1 MKPMKTALIF
11 RTAAL
16 ALAAAVPLATLA
28 QDAKLWPQKPVRIVV
43 PTAPG
48 APIDIIARLL
58 QPKLQ
63 AQWGQPVLVENKPGA
78 GGNIGM
84 LDVAR
89 STDDHTLLGGPTS
102 INTVNPHIYRK
113 IGADPIKDL
122 VPITYLAAFNSML
135 VCNPKLGLDSAA
147 ALVKRARS
155 EPLTYA
161 SSGAGGPGHM
171 ITEAFLNATGLKM
184 THVPYRGPS
193 PAALDIAAGQ
203 AHCGFIATPVV
214 LPLIKDGKLT
224 ALAVS
229 GTARS
234 PLMPN
239 VPTAAETVAPGFDA
253 TFFET
258 LQAPRSMP
266 PAIVAKINKDV
277 VEILKTPE
285 MRSKL
290 QELDLILVGNTPAE
304 AAKRTADDF
313 AKWGA
318 VAKSINLMLD

>member
-1 MKPMKTALIF
+1 MKPSKIAMLF
-11 RTAAL
+11 RSAVLAMAATGSIN
-16 ALAAAVPLATLA
+16 AFA
-28 QDAKLWPQKPVRIVV
+28 QEAKPWPQKAVRIVV

-63 AQWGQPVLVENKPGA
+63 AQWGQPVVIENKPGA

-84 LDVAR
+84 LEVAR

-102 INTVNPHIYRK
+102 MNTVNPHIYKK
-113 IGADPIKDL
+113 IGMDPLKDV

-135 VCNPKLGLDSAA
+135 VCNAKLGIDSAA
-147 ALVKRARS
+147 ALVKRAKA
-155 EPLTYA
+155 EPMTYA

-171 ITEAFLNATGLKM
+171 ITEAFLNSASIKM

-193 PAALDIAAGQ
+193 PAALDIASGQ
-203 AHCGFIATPVV
+203 AQCGFIATPVV
-214 LPLIKDGKLT
+214 LPLMKDGKLT

-229 GTARS
+229 GTVRS
-234 PLMPN
+234 PLAPN
-239 VPTAAETVAPGFDA
+239 VPTVDEALVPGFDA

-266 PAIVAKINKDV
+266 PAVVAKINRDV

-285 MRSKL
+285 MRAKL
-290 QELDLILVGNTPAE
+290 QELDLIFIGNTPAE
-304 AAKRTADDF
+304 AARRTNEDF
-313 AKWGA
+313 AKWGNT
-318 VAKSINLMLD
+318 AKTINLQLD

>member
-1 MKPMKTALIF
+1 MKIFKIALSI
-11 RTAAL
+11 RIAAL
-16 ALAAAVPLATLA
+16 SLAAAAPIATLA
-28 QDAKLWPQKPVRIVV
+28 QDVKPWPQKPVRIVI

-63 AQWGQPVLVENKPGA
+63 AQWGQPIVIENKPGA

-84 LDVAR
+84 IDVAR
-89 STDDHTLLGGPTS
+89 SSDDHTLLGGPTS
-102 INTVNPHIYRK
+102 MNTVNPHLYKK
-113 IGADPIKDL
+113 IGIDPIKDL
-122 VPITYLAAFNSML
+122 VPVTYLAAFNSML

-147 ALVKRARS
+147 ALISRAKANQMA
-155 EPLTYA
+155 YA

-171 ITEAFLNATGLKM
+171 ITEAFLAATGLKM

-193 PAALDIAAGQ
+193 PAALDIVSGQ
-203 AHCGFIATPVV
+203 TQCGFIATPVA
-214 LPLIKDGKLT
+214 LPLMRDGKLT

-229 GTARS
+229 GTVRS
-234 PLMPN
+234 PLAPN
-239 VPTAAETVAPGFDA
+239 VPTVSETVVPGFDA

-266 PAIVAKINKDV
+266 AAIVAKINADV
-277 VEILKTPE
+277 VELLKTPE
-285 MRSKL
+285 MRRRL
-290 QELDLILVGNTPAE
+290 QELDMILVGNAPAE
-304 AAKRTADDF
+304 AAKRTGEDF

-318 VAKSINLMLD
+318 VAKAINLQLD

>member
-1 MKPMKTALIF
+1 MTTFKFTSLLSAVALTF
-11 RTAAL
+11 
-16 ALAAAVPLATLA
+16 AVTSPLTSIA
-28 QDAKLWPQKPVRIVV
+28 QDAKPWPQKPVRIVV

-63 AQWGQPVLVENKPGA
+63 AQWGQPVLIDNKPGA

-84 LDVAR
+84 LEVAR

-102 INTVNPHIYRK
+102 VNTVNPHIYK
-113 IGADPIKDL
+113 KMGMDPIKDM
-122 VPITYLAAFNSML
+122 VPITYLASFNSML

-147 ALVKRARS
+147 ALVKRAKS
-155 EPLTYA
+155 ESMNYA
-161 SSGAGGPGHM
+161 SSGTGGPGHM
-171 ITEAFLNATGLKM
+171 ITEAFLNATGIKM

-193 PAALDIAAGQ
+193 PAAIDIASGQ
-203 AHCGFIATPVV
+203 AECGFIATPVV
-214 LPLIKDGKLT
+214 LPLIRDGKLT

-229 GTARS
+229 GTVRS
-234 PLMPN
+234 PLAPN
-239 VPTAAETVAPGFDA
+239 VPTVAETVAPGFDA

-258 LQAPRSMP
+258 LQAPRTMP
-266 PAIVAKINKDV
+266 AAIVAKINKDV
-277 VEILKTPE
+277 VELLRTPE

-290 QELDLILVGNTPAE
+290 QELDLSLVGNTSAE
-304 AAKRTADDF
+304 AVKRTNEDF

-318 VAKSINLMLD
+318 VAKAINLQLD

>member
-1 MKPMKTALIF
+1 MKPSKIALF
-11 RTAAL
+11 VRTAAL
-16 ALAAAVPLATLA
+16 ALATTTPLLALA
-28 QDAKLWPQKPVRIVV
+28 QDAKPWPQKPVRIVI
-43 PTAPG
+43 PTPPG

-63 AQWGQPVLVENKPGA
+63 AQWGQPVVIENKPGA

-102 INTVNPHIYRK
+102 MNTVNPHIYKK
-113 IGADPIKDL
+113 IGMDPIKDL

-135 VCNPKLGLDSAA
+135 VCNPKLGIESPA
-147 ALVKRARS
+147 ALVKRAKS
-155 EPLTYA
+155 EPMTYA

-171 ITEAFLNATGLKM
+171 ITEAFLAATGLKM

-193 PAALDIAAGQ
+193 PAAIDIASGQ
-203 AHCGFIATPVV
+203 AQCGFIATPVV
-214 LPLIKDGKLT
+214 LPLMKDGKLT
-224 ALAVS
+224 AVAVS
-229 GTARS
+229 GTVRS
-234 PLMPN
+234 PLAPN

-253 TFFET
+253 SFFET

-266 PAIVAKINKDV
+266 AAVVAKINKDV
-277 VEILKTPE
+277 VDLLKTPE
-285 MRSKL
+285 MRTKL
-290 QELDLILVGNTPAE
+290 QDLDMVLVGNTPAE
-304 AAKRTADDF
+304 AAKRTSDDF

-318 VAKSINLMLD
+318 VAKAVNLQLD